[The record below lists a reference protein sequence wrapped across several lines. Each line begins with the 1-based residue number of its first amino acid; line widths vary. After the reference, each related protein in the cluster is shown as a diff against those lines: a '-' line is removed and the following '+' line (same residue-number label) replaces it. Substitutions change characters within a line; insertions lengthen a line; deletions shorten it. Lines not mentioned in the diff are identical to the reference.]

1 MKYINS
7 LLIVVALVLLGANTA
22 VSFVGA
28 LAYLFALDHMQE
40 GQKDLFNYVV
50 LGSCLIVLLP
60 LTVMKVFLNV

>member
-7 LLIVVALVLLGANTA
+7 LLIVVALILLGANTA

-28 LAYLFALDHMQE
+28 FAYLFSLDAMQE
-40 GQKDLFNYVV
+40 DQKDLFNYVV